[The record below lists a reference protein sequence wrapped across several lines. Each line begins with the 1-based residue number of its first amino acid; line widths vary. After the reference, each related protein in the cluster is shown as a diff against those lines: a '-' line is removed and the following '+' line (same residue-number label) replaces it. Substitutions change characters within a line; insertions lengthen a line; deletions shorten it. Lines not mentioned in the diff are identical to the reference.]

1 MIYHKMKFAAP
12 CMATWWWHIE
22 PNFIFWKFQLF
33 SLIISIVQVIRA
45 FISITFIAW
54 NIIYFNSITMIN
66 SRIKSD
72 ALCTPLWWKNY
83 ETNFIF
89 QKSEPL
95 SLIISIV
102 QVIRAFISIAFI
114 AWNIIYFNSI
124 TMINSK
130 IKSDALCTPLWW
142 KNYEPN
148 FIFQKFG
155 PLSLII
161 SIVLVIFCIAIMIFR
176 PILSLWRVFI

>member
-1 MIYHKMKFAAP
+1 MVQYWTKIYILKFWTFLMDNFKSSSHYKYCFKAKTIIYCSSITMIYHKMKFAAP

-54 NIIYFNSITMIN
+54 NIIYFNSITKIN

-102 QVIRAFISIAFI
+102 
-114 AWNIIYFNSI
+114 
-124 TMINSK
+124 
-130 IKSDALCTPLWW
+130 
-142 KNYEPN
+142 
-148 FIFQKFG
+148 
-155 PLSLII
+155 LI
-161 SIVLVIFCIAIMIFR
+161 IFCIAIMIFR
-176 PILSLWRVFI
+176 PILSLWRVFILKSR

>member
-1 MIYHKMKFAAP
+1 MVQHCSTTGPYERILLGFTTKWSLTRSVKSCGGAILNQ
-12 CMATWWWHIE
+12 TLL
-22 PNFIFWKFQLF
+22 FWKFEPF
-33 SLIISIVQVIRA
+33 SVV
-45 FISITFIAW
+45 
-54 NIIYFNSITMIN
+54 
-66 SRIKSD
+66 
-72 ALCTPLWWKNY
+72 
-83 ETNFIF
+83 
-89 QKSEPL
+89 
-95 SLIISIV
+95 ISIV

-148 FIFQKFG
+148 FIFQKFK

>member
-1 MIYHKMKFAAP
+1 MIYLKMKFAAP

-22 PNFIFWKFQLF
+22 SNFIFWKFQLF

-45 FISITFIAW
+45 FI
-54 NIIYFNSITMIN
+54 
-66 SRIKSD
+66 R
-72 ALCTPLWWKNY
+72 
-83 ETNFIF
+83 
-89 QKSEPL
+89 
-95 SLIISIV
+95 
-102 QVIRAFISIAFI
+102 IAFI
-114 AWNIIYFNSI
+114 AWNIIYFISI
-124 TMINSK
+124 TIINSK

-148 FIFQKFG
+148 FIFQKIE

-176 PILSLWRVFI
+176 PILSLWRFLFNRDRHKMKLYHMCRVLWGYNVEPN